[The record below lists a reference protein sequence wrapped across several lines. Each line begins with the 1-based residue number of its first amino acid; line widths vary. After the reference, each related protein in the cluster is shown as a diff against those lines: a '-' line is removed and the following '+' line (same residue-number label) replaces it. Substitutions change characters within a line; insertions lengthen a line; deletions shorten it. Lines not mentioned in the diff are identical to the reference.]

1 MGYAPVSAI
10 EKLEKKTGISR
21 YDVGLYEL
29 NEAFA
34 AQAAACVQDLKLDPE
49 IVNVNGG
56 AVALGHA
63 VGCTGARI
71 SLTLMREMQRR
82 HVKYGIASLCI
93 GGGQAMAMM
102 FELCE

>member
-1 MGYAPVSAI
+1 M
-10 EKLEKKTGISR
+10 
-21 YDVGLYEL
+21 
-29 NEAFA
+29 
-34 AQAAACVQDLKLDPE
+34 QDLKLDPE

-82 HVKYGIASLCI
+82 KVQYGVASLCI